1 MYSDSDKQLYDSS
14 EKGDIEQVAKL
25 LTQDGADPDA
35 YKDCR
40 CHDRALHRA
49 CYNNHFKIV
58 KLLLKHKAD
67 PNAMTVNQ
75 FTPLHVSCLHGHLD
89 CVRYLM
95 DSDLCNVDTGT
106 FIDGCYRSIIHVYS
120 FIYHRHLC
128 TQYHTYH
135 DCHL

>member
-1 MYSDSDKQLYDSS
+1 MKFCCNTKVLCNQICTLFFFTVYSDSDRQLYDSS
-14 EKGDIEQVAKL
+14 EKGDTEQVAKL

-35 YKDCR
+35 YRDSR
-40 CHDRALHRA
+40 CQDRALHRA
-49 CYNNHFKIV
+49 CYNNYYKIV

-75 FTPLHVSCLHGHLD
+75 FTPLHVACLHGHLD

-106 FIDGCYRSIIHVYS
+106 LTCIYS
-120 FIYHRHLC
+120 LNTC
-128 TQYHTYH
+128 WS
-135 DCHL
+135 